1 MSAYDV
7 DLDKSAANYQPL
19 TPLTFLA
26 RSAAV
31 YPDQLAIIHGRQ
43 RVTYARFYERTR
55 QLASALCMTYSDRN
69 DALLADTELDLLGD
83 IHVAVVYGTDFGPHS
98 TVPAIVGMCEPG
110 TFDGGVPVVSVVATS
125 TTPDTG
131 PSD

>member
-1 MSAYDV
+1 M
-7 DLDKSAANYQPL
+7 
-19 TPLTFLA
+19 
-26 RSAAV
+26 RSAAARGNAGTSS
-31 YPDQLAIIHGRQ
+31 DQVGVPFVKGTTPRDQQ
-43 RVTYARFYERTR
+43 R
-55 QLASALCMTYSDRN
+55 L
-69 DALLADTELDLLGD
+69 ELDLLGD

-110 TFDGGVPVVSVVATS
+110 TFDGGVPVVSGGGAVTPF